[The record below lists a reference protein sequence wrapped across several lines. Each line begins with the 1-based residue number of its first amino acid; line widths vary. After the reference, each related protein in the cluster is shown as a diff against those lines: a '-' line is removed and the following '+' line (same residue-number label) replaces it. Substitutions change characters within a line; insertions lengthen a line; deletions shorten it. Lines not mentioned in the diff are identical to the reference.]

1 MAATHDFRKGIHFE
15 HKSVVMLANEYLDYF
30 SCALRR
36 LTMLG
41 KRKKPFL
48 MMKVFVVF
56 VFFAFATAGFAA
68 RIVPTGTVSIIENSK
83 VIGKFSQEAPLPE
96 GVLLRCEGN
105 CAVKLDDVYMT
116 VKPKTVFS
124 VSPMA
129 DRHDVLVQQGTVY
142 YSLNESSRPLHFDT
156 PAENMTT
163 GDLYMTDDELRG
175 YVRVVGNDTEIG
187 VLSGGSMMLE
197 TGSGEMAVLSG
208 KKITIT
214 LADSGKTAPANIA
227 QEGLSTNRKY
237 IISAIEVSKH
247 PEHGDLGGGDP
258 GGGDPG
264 GGDPGGGDPGGGDP
278 GGGDPGGG
286 DPGGGDPGGGDP
298 DDGDP
303 GGGDPDD
310 GGKGGDKGGGK
321 GGDKG
326 GGKGGDKG
334 GGKGGDK
341 GGGKGG
347 GKK

>member
-1 MAATHDFRKGIHFE
+1 
-15 HKSVVMLANEYLDYF
+15 
-30 SCALRR
+30 
-36 LTMLG
+36 MLG

-56 VFFAFATAGFAA
+56 VFLAFATAGFAA
-68 RIVPTGTVSIIENSK
+68 RIVPTGMVSIIEDSK
-83 VIGKFSQEAPLPE
+83 VIGEFSQEAPLPE

-142 YSLNESSRPLHFDT
+142 YSLKESSGPLHFDT

-187 VLSGGSMMLE
+187 VLSGGSMMIE
-197 TGSGEMAVLSG
+197 IGSDEMVVLSG
-208 KKITIT
+208 KKITIV

-227 QEGLSTNRKY
+227 QEGLSTNTKY
-237 IISAIEVSKH
+237 TISAIEVSEH
-247 PEHGDLGGGDP
+247 PDHGESREGESGGRNPGGGEPGGGEPGGGEPGGGEPGGGEP

-264 GGDPGGGDPGGGDP
+264 GGEPGGGDG
-278 GGGDPGGG
+278 
-286 DPGGGDPGGGDP
+286 
-298 DDGDP
+298 DDG
-303 GGGDPDD
+303 DD

-347 GKK
+347 DKKKK

>member
-1 MAATHDFRKGIHFE
+1 MAATHDFCKGIHFE
-15 HKSVVMLANEYLDYF
+15 HKSVVVLENEYLDYF
-30 SCALRR
+30 SGALRR

-56 VFFAFATAGFAA
+56 VFLAFATAGFAA
-68 RIVPTGTVSIIENSK
+68 RIVPTGMVSIIEDSK

-129 DRHDVLVQQGTVY
+129 DRHGILVQQGTVY

-156 PAENMTT
+156 TAENMTT

-197 TGSGEMAVLSG
+197 IGSDEMVVLSG

-227 QEGLSTNRKY
+227 QEGLRTNTKY
-237 IISAIEVSKH
+237 TISAIEVSEH
-247 PEHGDLGGGDP
+247 PDYGGPGGGNPGGGNPGGGDPGGGNP

-264 GGDPGGGDPGGGDP
+264 GGDPG
-278 GGGDPGGG
+278 
-286 DPGGGDPGGGDP
+286 
-298 DDGDP
+298 DGDP
-303 GGGDPDD
+303 GDGDDDGDDDGG
-310 GGKGGDKGGGK
+310 GGKGGDKGGG
-321 GGDKG
+321 KG

-347 GKK
+347 GRGGGRR